1 MTGGYLILL
10 LHAHLPFVRHPEE
23 GSFLEE
29 TWLFEAIAETYLP
42 LLRVF
47 RSLEADSVPFRLA
60 LSISPTL
67 TAMLQDEL
75 LQQRFVTYCE
85 RMIELAGREVERT
98 RDDRLFNAMAQR
110 YRALHET
117 NLREFVDTYNRDITR
132 GFDYHYK
139 RGRIEILATAAT
151 HAFLPLYAQYPAA
164 ARAQVQV
171 GMESHKRVF
180 GKASRGFWLPEC
192 GYTPGLEEHLAEQGA
207 EYFFVATHGLVFG
220 EHRPRA
226 GVYAPTLCRNG
237 VAAFG
242 RDHASTNAVWSAE
255 EGYPSDISY
264 RDFYRDIGHD
274 LPLEYIG
281 EYLPEGRIRMNT
293 GFKYYAV
300 TGKTD
305 QKLPYDPDVAT
316 KKVSEHAENFV
327 YHQTKRVRR
336 IASLMGAQARSHG
349 ESAGERAAQPAGT
362 RVAVPPVIS
371 SPFDAELFGHWW
383 FEGPQWLEQV
393 IRRVAESEEL
403 TLVTPNEYL
412 KEYPEHEVST
422 PAFSSWGSK
431 GYAEVWLDGS
441 NDWIYR
447 HLHKA
452 IDRMRE
458 LVERFPDESGLKRRA
473 LNQAA
478 REVLLSQA
486 SDWPFI
492 MHAGTAV
499 PYAVRRVKDHVA
511 NVAHV
516 YEALSRGT
524 IGTEWLTRVERR
536 HNLFPDMDYRVLGP
550 SVDSGT
556 DSRPQPSAPG

>member
-29 TWLFEAIAETYLP
+29 AWLFEAIAETYLP

-47 RSLEADSVPFRLA
+47 NNLEADGVPFRLA
-60 LSISPTL
+60 FSISPTL

-85 RMIELAGREVERT
+85 RMIELAGREIERT
-98 RDDRLFNAMAQR
+98 RDDRLFNAMAKR

-117 NLREFVDTYNRDITR
+117 NLRDFVETYERDITR

-151 HAFLPLYAQYPAA
+151 HAFLPLYAQYPQAI
-164 ARAQVQV
+164 RAQVQV

-180 GKASRGFWLPEC
+180 GKAARGFWLPEC
-192 GYTPGLEEHLAEQGA
+192 GYTPGLEEYLAEHGSK
-207 EYFFVATHGLVFG
+207 YFFVATHGLVFG
-220 EHRPRA
+220 EHRPQA

-274 LPLEYIG
+274 LPLDYIG

-293 GFKYYAV
+293 GFKYHAV

-305 QKLPYDPDVAT
+305 QKLPYDPDIAA
-316 KKVSEHAENFV
+316 KKVSEHADNFI
-327 YHQTKRVRR
+327 YHQAKRVRR
-336 IASLMGAQARSHG
+336 IASLMEAQARSHG
-349 ESAGERAAQPAGT
+349 GSDGGPPP
-362 RVAVPPVIS
+362 VPPVIS

-393 IRRVAESEEL
+393 MRRVAESEEL
-403 TLVTPNEYL
+403 TLVTPSEYL
-412 KEYPEHEVST
+412 KEYPDHEVST
-422 PAFSSWGSK
+422 PTFSSWGSK

-441 NDWIYR
+441 NDWVYR
-447 HLHKA
+447 HVHKA
-452 IDRMRE
+452 IERMSE
-458 LVERFPDESGLKRRA
+458 LVERFPDERGLKRRA
-473 LNQAA
+473 LDQAA
-478 REVLLSQA
+478 REVLLSEA

-492 MHAGTAV
+492 MRAGTAV

-524 IGTEWLTRVERR
+524 IGTEWLTRVERQ
-536 HNLFPDMDYRVLGP
+536 HNVFPDIDYRVLGG
-550 SVDSGT
+550 SGSSGIG
-556 DSRPQPSAPG
+556 SRHLPSARR

>member
-1 MTGGYLILL
+1 MKSGHLILV
-10 LHAHLPFVRHPEE
+10 LHAHLPFVRHPED

-47 RSLEADSVPFRLA
+47 DRLESDGVPFRLA
-60 LSISPTL
+60 LSVSPTL

-75 LQQRFVTYCE
+75 LQNRFVAYCE

-98 RDDRLFNAMAQR
+98 RGNRLFNAMAQR
-110 YRALHET
+110 YRELHES
-117 NLREFVDTYNRDITR
+117 NLRDFVERYERDITR
-132 GFDYHYK
+132 GFDYYYK

-151 HAFLPLYAQYPAA
+151 HAYLPLYMQHPPAV
-164 ARAQVQV
+164 RAQIQV
-171 GMESHKRVF
+171 GINAHARVF
-180 GKASRGFWLPEC
+180 GKPARGFWLPELGFMPGIEKYLRDQGI
-192 GYTPGLEEHLAEQGA
+192 GYT
-207 EYFFVATHGLVFG
+207 FVGTHGLVFG
-220 EHRPRA
+220 DERPTV
-226 GVYAPTLCRNG
+226 GVYAPISCPNG
-237 VAAFG
+237 LAVFG

-274 LPLEYIG
+274 LPLSYIG
-281 EYLPEGRIRMNT
+281 PFLPEGRVRINT
-293 GFKYYAV
+293 GFKYHAV

-305 QKLPYDPDVAT
+305 QKLAYDPDVAAR
-316 KKVSEHAENFV
+316 KVGEHAENFI
-327 YHQTKRVRR
+327 YHQHKRVDRLGKLMS
-336 IASLMGAQARSHG
+336 AS
-349 ESAGERAAQPAGT
+349 
-362 RVAVPPVIS
+362 PVIV

-383 FEGPQWLEQV
+383 FEGPQWLEAV
-393 IRRVAESEEL
+393 FRGVAESDRL
-403 TLVTPNEYL
+403 AFVTPSEYL
-412 KEYPEHEVST
+412 KDHPPQQVST
-422 PAFSSWGSK
+422 PAFSSWGTK
-431 GYAEVWLDGS
+431 GYSEVWLDGS
-441 NDWIYR
+441 NDWIYP
-447 HLHKA
+447 HVHKA
-452 IDRMRE
+452 VERMAE
-458 LVERFPDESGLKRRA
+458 LVERYPDESGLKQRA

-516 YEALSRGT
+516 YDALSRGN

-536 HNLFPDMDYRVLGP
+536 HNLFPGLDYRIFRWSDAP
-550 SVDSGT
+550 SSFAVPPT
-556 DSRPQPSAPG
+556 IRT